1 MRMPA
6 LLWLDSDCAA
16 AATADASRDDEYGFR
31 AAFDIMG
38 AVTE

>member
-6 LLWLDSDCAA
+6 LLWLDSDCA
-16 AATADASRDDEYGFR
+16 ADASRDDEYGFR